1 MYRSVKIAFMLALA
15 FAVNYASAQNNT
27 ISPYSKYGIGLYE
40 QAGLG
45 RNLSMCGTGIALR
58 SKQFANNINP
68 ASYSSLDSTM
78 VLFDI
83 GVHMDYEYIETHL
96 ESGDKLNAN
105 ISYFSLTLAP
115 SNRMGISFGIM
126 PYTSVGYTIASTEY
140 ISGGGKNKYGSYVE
154 GLGGL
159 TRVYLGAGYNLFKN
173 TSLGINGTILF
184 GPKTERQSLQMLYN
198 APFSVYV
205 ENSDYYVGGKL
216 DFGFQQNFELS
227 KKKDLT
233 IGGIFSTPGILR
245 CDRTELETNTFYQI
259 GVVDTVYYDDDDADR
274 YTNLPATYGAGI
286 SYRNDRLTLSGDFNY
301 NPLSK
306 LDISDRRSKLLDNKS
321 FSVGCEYIP
330 ERLGR
335 NYDLSF
341 RCGASYETGIC
352 KIDHYTLNT
361 IRASVGVGFRIKSI
375 RFNTY
380 CMYKRQGTRDN
391 LLVLDQS
398 LRFGINLTYVDYWFH
413 KRRFY

>member
-1 MYRSVKIAFMLALA
+1 MLLVLVLEMNVAL
-15 FAVNYASAQNNT
+15 AQNNT

-45 RNLSMCGTGIALR
+45 RNLSMCGTGIALK

-96 ESGDKLNAN
+96 ESGDKLNGN
-105 ISYFSLTLAP
+105 ISYFALTMAP
-115 SNRMGISFGIM
+115 SNKLGISFGIM
-126 PYTSVGYTIASTEY
+126 PYTSVGYTIASAEY
-140 ISGGGKNKYGSYVE
+140 ISGGGENKYISYVE

-159 TRVYLGAGYNLFKN
+159 TKVYLGTGYNLFKN
-173 TSLGINGTILF
+173 TSLGVNATILF
-184 GPKTERQSLQMLYN
+184 GPKTERQSMQMAYN
-198 APFSVYV
+198 APFEVYV
-205 ENSDYYVGGKL
+205 ENTDYYVGGKL
-216 DFGFQQNFELS
+216 DFGFQHNFELS

-233 IGGIFSTPGILR
+233 IGGIFSTPGIVR
-245 CDRTELETNTFYQI
+245 CDRTEIETNTFYQI
-259 GVVDTVYYDDDDADR
+259 GMIDTVYYDDDDADR
-274 YTNLPATYGAGI
+274 YINLPATGGFGV
-286 SYRNDRLTLSGDFNY
+286 SYRSGRFTLSGDFNY

-306 LDISDRRSKLLDNKS
+306 LDVEDRRSKLLDNKS
-321 FSVGCEYIP
+321 FSFGCEYIP

-335 NYDLSF
+335 NYDLVF
-341 RCGASYETGIC
+341 RGGAAYETGIC
-352 KIDHYTLNT
+352 KIDHYTLNSF
-361 IRASVGVGFRIKSI
+361 RVSAGVGFRIKSI

-398 LRFGINLTYVDYWFH
+398 LRFGLNITYVDYWFQ